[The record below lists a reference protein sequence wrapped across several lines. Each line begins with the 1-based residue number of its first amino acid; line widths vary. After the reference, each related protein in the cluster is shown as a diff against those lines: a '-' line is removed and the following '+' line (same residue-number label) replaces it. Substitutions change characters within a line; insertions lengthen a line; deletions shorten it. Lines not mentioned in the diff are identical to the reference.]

1 MEDPSVELLEE
12 EARRAGR
19 HAVLGFFGLLAVWA
33 GAAAVMRTRERR
45 HNPGGNPGSPA
56 VRLVGIGPPPPRPL
70 EHPEVRR
77 RGLPPGTRIELITP
91 EEEARIRELRAQGL
105 EYRQIAE
112 QIHRSV
118 TAVWRTVR
126 REYPPLRR
134 AITTERLRDALLL
147 RRMGLTE
154 EEIGRRL
161 GLSKAMVSV
170 LLHRAGERMDLAAAV
185 EDLSRRLGGVGDR
198 LSPPATHQKLGD
210 GAERLREISGD
221 GFLLAE
227 IKPPETPELLEE
239 ALSIII
245 ERALVGEE
253 VLRTG
258 VWCLLRRPVEPL
270 SSVKERLGVCA
281 EAVRE
286 AARGLMEA
294 RKGSLARAAVVL
306 FEADE
311 MMAEQR
317 EVPV

>member
-1 MEDPSVELLEE
+1 MKAGWYPLL
-12 EARRAGR
+12 G
-19 HAVLGFFGLLAVWA
+19 LFGVLAVGI
-33 GAAAVMRTRERR
+33 GAAAVRTRQLQRGQPD
-45 HNPGGNPGSPA
+45 NPGHSPA
-56 VRLVGIGPPPPRPL
+56 VRMVGIGPPPPRPF
-70 EHPEVRR
+70 EHPEARR
-77 RGLPPGTRIELITP
+77 RGLPPGTRLELITP
-91 EEEARIRELRAQGL
+91 EEEARIRELRAQGQ

-112 QIHRSV
+112 QMHRSV

-134 AITTERLRDALLL
+134 AITQERLRDALLL

-154 EEIGRRL
+154 VEIGRRL
-161 GLSKAMVSV
+161 GVSKAMVSV

-185 EDLSRRLGGVGDR
+185 EDLSRRMAVVGDR
-198 LSPPATHQKLGD
+198 LGPPATLWNLGD

-270 SSVKERLGVCA
+270 PSVKERLGVCA
-281 EAVRE
+281 EAIRE
-286 AARGLMEA
+286 NARALMEG
-294 RKGSLARAAVVL
+294 RKGALARAAVII

-317 EVPV
+317 EEVSA